1 MDQLLHPY
9 MTTGKVRALTIWVF
23 VSKMMFLLFHTLSRF
38 VIALSE
44 VIGTSECTRL
54 ESLSSQGLPEVNM
67 LGLWEKD
74 VRAISEHSGDLP
86 WVLSDVTGLI
96 RRLTGVWRACAIQV
110 GTEAGETE
118 LPQAS
123 EARGTGRTQT

>member
-1 MDQLLHPY
+1 MDQLSHPY
-9 MTTGKVRALTIWVF
+9 MTTGKSRALTIWTF

-44 VIGTSECTRL
+44 VIGTSECIRQ

-74 VRAISEHSGDLP
+74 VRDIVS
-86 WVLSDVTGLI
+86 T
-96 RRLTGVWRACAIQV
+96 Q
-110 GTEAGETE
+110 ETC
-118 LPQAS
+118 PGFYQM
-123 EARGTGRTQT
+123 

>member
-1 MDQLLHPY
+1 MHQTRVAVFPGPSRSEY
-9 MTTGKVRALTIWVF
+9 ARALGE
-23 VSKMMFLLFHTLSRF
+23 RC
-38 VIALSE
+38 E
-44 VIGTSECTRL
+44 RY
-54 ESLSSQGLPEVNM
+54 
-67 LGLWEKD
+67 
-74 VRAISEHSGDLP
+74 SEHSGDLP

-110 GTEAGETE
+110 GTEAGEIE

>member
-1 MDQLLHPY
+1 MW
-9 MTTGKVRALTIWVF
+9 TFVR
-23 VSKMMFLLFHTLSRF
+23 KMMFLLFHTLPTF

-44 VIGTSECTRL
+44 VIGTSECIRL

-67 LGLWEKD
+67 LGLWEED
-74 VRAISEHSGDLP
+74 MRAISEHSGDLP

-96 RRLTGVWRACAIQV
+96 RRLTGGWRACAIQV

>member
-1 MDQLLHPY
+1 M
-9 MTTGKVRALTIWVF
+9 
-23 VSKMMFLLFHTLSRF
+23 VSLLFHTLSRF

-44 VIGTSECTRL
+44 VIGTSECIRL

-96 RRLTGVWRACAIQV
+96 QRLTGVWRACAIQV